1 MKCDFDYC
9 IYNRNYICVLE
20 NTTIN
25 SLGMCEECI
34 IVSLDKEFL
43 ESEKSRQFKELEERW
58 KKDGFT
64 TGIDRLFDHME
75 AKAMVEPALR
85 MIEKGVKLDDVVE
98 LLELTDEQ
106 VRWVKESER
115 FRAKNN
121 HH

>member
-1 MKCDFDYC
+1 MKCEFDYC
-9 IYNRNYICVLE
+9 IYNRDFSCILSDV
-20 NTTIN
+20 TIN
-25 SLGMCEECI
+25 SFGMCDECI

-43 ESEKSRQFKELEERW
+43 ESEKVRQFKELEKRW

-85 MIEKGVKLDDVVE
+85 MIGNGVKLDDVVE

-106 VRWVKESER
+106 VGWVRESER
-115 FRAKNN
+115 FKANN
-121 HH
+121 II